1 MKNILVVDDEM
12 VLRMLIVDSLEDLN
26 HTIDE
31 AESGLEALEK
41 INAKKYD
48 VIILD
53 YMMPELTGIEVLD
66 RIDKARIIDAVI
78 IMLTAKTQ
86 EKDQQ
91 QAKAAGVD
99 IFMKKPFSPMALYH
113 LVEELTND

>member
-12 VLRMLIVDSLEDLN
+12 VLRMLIVDSLEDLDYS
-26 HTIDE
+26 IDE

-41 INAKKYD
+41 INEKKYD

-53 YMMPELTGIEVLD
+53 YMMPELTGIEVLE
-66 RIDKARIIDAVI
+66 RIDKEKIKDAVI

-91 QAKAAGVD
+91 QAKAVGVD
-99 IFMKKPFSPMALYH
+99 IFMKKPFSPMELYH
-113 LVEELTND
+113 LVEELMND